1 MHTSSRDKM
10 RLFVEQYLGAR
21 RGEPLVIHD
30 LGSQDVNGSY
40 RDLFDS
46 PNWRYTGLDMV
57 PGDNVDLV
65 LKTPYTWREVASGSV
80 DVLVSGQA
88 FEHIR
93 YVWITMLEVARV
105 LRPGGLCIVIAPS
118 SGPEHRYPVDC
129 WRFYPD
135 GMASLA
141 RFAQLDPVQVK
152 TQWQDEGHDDGS
164 DVWHDSV
171 LVCRKPDHGPWW
183 NLKSAL
189 KRWLQHRSLV
199 QGLSDP
205 APLPEAAALRVA
217 MPAPATLPAAPA
229 TPAAAEPPALS
240 QCRFYHSV
248 DLPGGESVKGEWDLR
263 PNVDAY
269 LGGVDFAGRSVLEV
283 GPASGFLSFHMEA
296 AGARVTALEPP
307 MEHLWDVA
315 PVPGFDVAGWRQEF
329 AHVITGVRQSFQY
342 LHHARASRVRLI
354 VAHLDALPESE
365 GPFDIGLLASV
376 LLHCRSPFS
385 VMEQLARRVSDT
397 LIVTEVYDA
406 NLGDLPVCRLL
417 ADPAIPQV
425 HTWWALTPAFVIQSL
440 GLLGFPDARLSIHH
454 QKRDVDGAMV
464 PMFTVVARR
473 AWPPQQPTPRNPDA
487 RF

>member
-40 RDLFDS
+40 RELFDS
-46 PNWRYTGLDMV
+46 PRWRYTGLDMV

-65 LKTPYTWREVASGSV
+65 LKTPYAWREVASGSV

-105 LRPGGLCIVIAPS
+105 LKPGGLCIVIAPS

-135 GMASLA
+135 GMESLA
-141 RFAQLDPVQVK
+141 RFAQLDILQVA
-152 TQWQDEGHDDGS
+152 TQWQDEGHADGS

-171 LVCRKPDHGPWW
+171 LICRKPDHGPWW
-183 NLKSAL
+183 NFKSAL

-199 QGLSDP
+199 QGLSE
-205 APLPEAAALRVA
+205 APPHS
-217 MPAPATLPAAPA
+217 APASVHVERPSLVAQPA
-229 TPAAAEPPALS
+229 TGAPPTLS

-248 DLPGGESVKGEWDLR
+248 DLPNGESVKGEWDLR
-263 PNVDAY
+263 PTVAAY

-296 AGARVTALEPP
+296 AGAQVTALEPP

-315 PVPGFDVAGWRQEF
+315 PMPGFDVAGWRREF
-329 AHVITGVRQSFQY
+329 ACVITGVRQSFQY
-342 LHHARASRVRLI
+342 PRLPCPADRGASGRPARIGGAVRHRPAGI
-354 VAHLDALPESE
+354 GAAALPFAVLGHGTAGAPCQRHPHRHRGVRRQPRGSA
-365 GPFDIGLLASV
+365 GL
-376 LLHCRSPFS
+376 P
-385 VMEQLARRVSDT
+385 
-397 LIVTEVYDA
+397 
-406 NLGDLPVCRLL
+406 
-417 ADPAIPQV
+417 PA
-425 HTWWALTPAFVIQSL
+425 
-440 GLLGFPDARLSIHH
+440 G
-454 QKRDVDGAMV
+454 
-464 PMFTVVARR
+464 
-473 AWPPQQPTPRNPDA
+473 QPRYPTGGHLVGTDA
-487 RF
+487 RFCHPVAGSAGISRRAAQRPPPEARNRRRHDPDVHRRGTARLGAAAPGTQEPRCTIQTPAC